1 MSISF
6 REYSMESSS
15 RCGNFDGEKIDG
27 SNSVLFGGGVRRSGG
42 GVWRSGDNDES
53 EDSDK
58 AGEGTLDEGA

>member
-6 REYSMESSS
+6 EVYSMESSS
-15 RCGNFDGEKIDG
+15 RWPGNLDGQKIDG
-27 SNSVLFGGGVRRSGG
+27 SNSALLGGGVR
-42 GVWRSGDNDES
+42 RSGDNDES

>member
-6 REYSMESSS
+6 KGYSMGSSS
-15 RCGNFDGEKIDG
+15 RWPENLDEQKIDG
-27 SNSVLFGGGVRRSGG
+27 SNSVFFGGGVRTGG
-42 GVWRSGDNDES
+42 SGDNDDS

>member
-6 REYSMESSS
+6 KAYSMGSSS
-15 RCGNFDGEKIDG
+15 RWPGNFDGEKIDG
-27 SNSVLFGGGVRRSGG
+27 SNSVLFGGGVLR
-42 GVWRSGDNDES
+42 RSGDNDDS

>member
-6 REYSMESSS
+6 KGYSMGSSS
-15 RCGNFDGEKIDG
+15 RWPGNLEGQNIDG
-27 SNSVLFGGGVRRSGG
+27 SNSVLFGGGVRRSG
-42 GVWRSGDNDES
+42 DNDDS

>member
-6 REYSMESSS
+6 KAYSMGSSS
-15 RCGNFDGEKIDG
+15 TWPGNFDGQKIDG
-27 SNSVLFGGGVRRSGG
+27 SNSVSCGGGVRRSG
-42 GVWRSGDNDES
+42 DNDDS

>member
-6 REYSMESSS
+6 KENSIGSSS
-15 RCGNFDGEKIDG
+15 MWPGNLDGEKIDG
-27 SNSVLFGGGVRRSGG
+27 SNSVFFGGGVRRSG
-42 GVWRSGDNDES
+42 DNDDS